1 MQYIENSLT
10 YEDYQ
15 RLRTS
20 AGWKNFAKAQAERAL
35 AGSQYTVTAVWHGR
49 TVAMGRV
56 IGDGMYHILADV
68 IVQPD
73 FQRRRIGTTILT
85 MLLAYIDAQTP
96 AGGRTRIQL
105 IAEPGKEAFYEQFGF
120 RKIPHEF
127 CGSGMRKVI
136 YKE

>member
-20 AGWKNFAKAQAERAL
+20 AGWKNFAKLQAERAL
-35 AGSQYTVTAVWHGR
+35 AGSRYTVTAVWHGR

-85 MLLAYIDAQTP
+85 MLLAYIDEQTP
-96 AGGRTRIQL
+96 AGGRTSIQL
-105 IAEPGKEAFYEQFGF
+105 IAEPGKEAFYERFGF
-120 RKIPHEF
+120 KKIPHEF